1 MSMMNSRSISIG
13 LMVLALCVTTGTS
26 GCSSNSNE
34 AEYLRTT
41 SPGTP
46 AEPES
51 VASRRERTKAV
62 PKAPEK
68 GAKNKAKSG
77 QG

>member
-1 MSMMNSRSISIG
+1 LLIRF
-13 LMVLALCVTTGTS
+13 VATCLCVS
-26 GCSSNSNE
+26 GLIAGCGGNSNE
-34 AEYLRTT
+34 AEYLRNT

-62 PKAPEK
+62 PQTPEK
-68 GAKNKAKSG
+68 GSAPKRKAAS
-77 QG
+77 